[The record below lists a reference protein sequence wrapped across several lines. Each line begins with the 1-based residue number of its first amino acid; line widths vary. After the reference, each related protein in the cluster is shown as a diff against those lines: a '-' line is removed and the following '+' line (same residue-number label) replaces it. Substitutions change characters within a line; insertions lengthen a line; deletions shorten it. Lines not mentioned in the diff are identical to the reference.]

1 MLMILL
7 RITGYGWTAIAL
19 MALSVLVAI
28 KILKRRSPYG
38 KAGCLGVGYVSLV
51 LFILLSLST
60 TLVGVLGRFVLNVVT
75 LPRYEAKVIDISS
88 YQDKDSRNR
97 RTTMYKSVVAFATED
112 GTRVEIG
119 TDVSSSGRRAIGD
132 IVKVGYRPG
141 MKTAEELS
149 AGKYILM
156 GGGALMLLIMGYF
169 VIGGIMYAMG
179 ARMAVFYRFGMNLL
193 LYVVF
198 PVAMLFLLG
207 GMGYALVLYFMGMK
221 PDMPVWAVVVCS
233 FFCLIL
239 LGGMLGY
246 IRMLT
251 ERGARIR

>member
-1 MLMILL
+1 M
-7 RITGYGWTAIAL
+7 
-19 MALSVLVAI
+19 AI

-88 YQDKDSRNR
+88 YQGKVGKNR
-97 RTTMYKSVVAFATED
+97 RTTMYKSIVAFVTED

-119 TDVSSSGRRAIGD
+119 TDVSSSGSRAIGD
-132 IVKVGYRPG
+132 VVKVWYKPG
-141 MKTAEELS
+141 MQTAEELS
-149 AGKYILM
+149 GGKYILM
-156 GGGALMLLIMGYF
+156 GGSALMLLIMGYF
-169 VIGGIMYAMG
+169 VITGFMYAMG

-193 LYVVF
+193 LYLIF

-207 GMGYALVLYFMGMK
+207 GMGYAVVLYFMGMK
-221 PDMPVWAVVVCS
+221 PDMPVWAVVVCC
-233 FFCLIL
+233 FFCLVL

-246 IRMLT
+246 VGMLK
-251 ERGARIR
+251 ERGRQI

>member
-1 MLMILL
+1 MILL

-28 KILKRRSPYG
+28 KILKRGSRYG
-38 KAGCLGVGYVSLV
+38 KSGCIGVGYVSLV
-51 LFILLSLST
+51 VFILLSLST
-60 TLVGVLGRFVLNVVT
+60 TLAGVLGRFVVNVIT

-97 RTTMYKSVVAFATED
+97 STTMYKSVVAFVTED
-112 GTRVEIG
+112 GTPVEIG

-141 MKTAEELS
+141 MPTAEELS
-149 AGKYILM
+149 GGKYILM
-156 GGGALMLLIMGYF
+156 GGGAFMLLIMGYF
-169 VIGGIMYAMG
+169 VVAGIMYAVG
-179 ARMAVFYRFGMNLL
+179 ARMEVFYRFGMNLV
-193 LYVVF
+193 LYVIF

-207 GMGYALVLYFMGMK
+207 GMGYAVILYFMGRK
-221 PDMPVWAVVVCS
+221 PDMPVWAVVVCC
-233 FFCLIL
+233 FFCFIL

-251 ERGARIR
+251 ERRGRI

>member
-1 MLMILL
+1 MILL
-7 RITGYGWTAIAL
+7 RLTGYGWTAIAL

-38 KAGCLGVGYVSLV
+38 KVGCLGVGYVSLV

-88 YQDKDSRNR
+88 YQGKDSKNR
-97 RTTMYKSVVAFATED
+97 RTTMYKSIVEFVTED
-112 GTRVEIG
+112 GTRVEVG
-119 TDVSSSGRRAIGD
+119 TDVSSSGKRAIGD
-132 IVKVGYRPG
+132 IVKVGYKPG
-141 MKTAEELS
+141 MQTAEELS
-149 AGKYILM
+149 GGKYILM

-169 VIGGIMYAMG
+169 VIGGMMYAMG

-193 LYVVF
+193 LYLIF

-207 GMGYALVLYFMGMK
+207 GMGYAVVLYFMGMK
-221 PDMPVWAVVVCS
+221 PDMPVWAVVVCC
-233 FFCLIL
+233 FFCLVL

-246 IRMLT
+246 VRMLT
-251 ERGARIR
+251 ERGRQI

>member
-19 MALSVLVAI
+19 MALSLLVAI
-28 KILKRRSPYG
+28 KILKRGSRHG
-38 KAGCLGVGYVSLV
+38 KSGCLGVGYVSLV
-51 LFILLSLST
+51 VFILLSLST
-60 TLVGVLGRFVLNVVT
+60 ALAGVLGRFVLNVVT

-97 RTTMYKSVVAFATED
+97 STTMYKSVVAFVTED
-112 GTRVEIG
+112 GTPVEIG

-141 MKTAEELS
+141 MQTAEELS
-149 AGKYILM
+149 GGKYILM

-169 VIGGIMYAMG
+169 VVAGMMYAMG
-179 ARMAVFYRFGMNLL
+179 ARMEGFYRFGMNLV
-193 LYVVF
+193 LYVIF

-207 GMGYALVLYFMGMK
+207 GMGYAVVLYFMGRK
-221 PDMPVWAVVVCS
+221 PDMPVWAVMVCC
-233 FFCLIL
+233 FFCFIL

-251 ERGARIR
+251 ERRGRI